1 MKPFSFSLPLIL
13 SLALAASLPAADAAR
28 AADTVVLDAIGVQNL
43 RIQTVAVEET
53 DFEESVFSLGRIEA
67 KPGNIAAVSS
77 RIEGRVV
84 ALTALPGDRV
94 AAGAE
99 VAKVE
104 SRQPGNPPPVVSLSA
119 PLSGIV
125 THLDVRLGDPV
136 EPAKALLEITDLSEV
151 YAVARVP
158 EHIAGRLKPGAKTYI
173 TISAL
178 PEKKFEGRLL
188 RFGTSADPVGGTI
201 DAIFSLPNPEN
212 VLRPGMRAEFSI
224 VIASRAN
231 VVSVPLSALQGEAS
245 RRFVYVK
252 DFGLANAFVK
262 TAVVVGQSNDRFV
275 EIVSGLLPA
284 DEVVTQGAYSLA
296 FAGGGSISLKE
307 ALDAAHGHAHA
318 ADGSELGSDAKKNTA
333 AAGGDGHAHGDE
345 SHESQSPF
353 WMIVSGVLF
362 VLLLVVLGSRK
373 KPGAIPAAIE
383 ARPSS
388 QPKSH

>member
-1 MKPFSFSLPLIL
+1 MKPFSISIPFIL
-13 SLALAASLPAADAAR
+13 SLALTASLSAADAAR
-28 AADTVVLDAIGVQNL
+28 AADTVVLDATGVQNL
-43 RIQTVAVEET
+43 RIKTVAVEEN

-67 KPGNIAAVSS
+67 KPGNVAAVSS
-77 RIEGRVV
+77 RIDGRVV
-84 ALTALPGDRV
+84 ALSAFPGDRV
-94 AAGAE
+94 AVGAE

-104 SRQPGNPPPVVSLSA
+104 SRQPGNPPPVISLRA
-119 PLSGIV
+119 PLGGLV

-158 EHIAGRLKPGAKTYI
+158 EHIAGRLKPGAKSFI

-178 PEKKFEGRLL
+178 PEGKFEGQLL

-201 DAIFSLPNPEN
+201 DAIFSLPNSDHL
-212 VLRPGMRAEFSI
+212 LRPGMRAEFSI
-224 VIASRAN
+224 VIARRAN
-231 VVSVPLSALQGEAS
+231 VVSVPLSALQGEPS

-296 FAGGGSISLKE
+296 FAGSGSVSLKE

-318 ADGSELGSDAKKNTA
+318 ADGSELGSAAKKNTA

-345 SHESQSPF
+345 PHESQSPF

-362 VLLLVVLGSRK
+362 VLLLVTGFRK
-373 KPGAIPAAIE
+373 KPRAALATE
-383 ARPSS
+383 VTPPT